1 MFLSMFQLVYFLG
14 RLTDVYVY
22 VSAWYFLGR
31 LTDVYVYV
39 SAHVFFGE
47 THGCLCL
54 CFSTCIFRRDSCMF
68 LSIFQHMYF

>member
-1 MFLSMFQLVYFLG
+1 MFMSMFQHMY
-14 RLTDVYVY
+14 
-22 VSAWYFLGR
+22 
-31 LTDVYVYV
+31 
-39 SAHVFFGE
+39 FFGE